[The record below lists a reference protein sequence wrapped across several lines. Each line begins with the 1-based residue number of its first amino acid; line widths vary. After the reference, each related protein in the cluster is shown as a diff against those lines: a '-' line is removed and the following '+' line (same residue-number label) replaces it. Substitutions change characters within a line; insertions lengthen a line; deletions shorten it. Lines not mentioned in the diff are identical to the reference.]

1 MNRYVKKKAKR
12 AASALLAGSMVFCIP
27 STLIAQA
34 ADKQSAVAGVAA
46 VAFADSAGSD
56 KVNLKNTTVSVAGM
70 ALDLEEYYEAV
81 AADEVSSEV
90 KQDLQRIVEEK
101 AVVLEDYKNLG
112 IADVS
117 STNYLNVRK
126 KPDTDAEI
134 CGKMTQYTACDIL
147 KKDGDWYKI
156 KSGSVTG
163 YVYAGYMITGEKAEE
178 IAVEQAEKM
187 AVVTTDSN
195 LNVRKKASTDSSII
209 TKISTEERYEVKSV
223 KNGWVKISLDG
234 LTDEEGE
241 DLESVG
247 YISADYCEVKYALKA
262 AAAYTPLEEGGTS
275 TYTSTRASLCNYA
288 CQFVGNPYV
297 WGGASLTNG
306 ADCSG
311 FVLSV
316 FARYGVSLPHSSS
329 SQSYC
334 GTVISSSQMQP
345 GDLVFYGSG
354 GINHV
359 AIYIGNG
366 MIVHA
371 ANTRRGIVLN
381 SWNYMTPVK
390 IVNVLGN

>member
-1 MNRYVKKKAKR
+1 MNRNVKKRINK
-12 AASALLAGSMVFCIP
+12 AASVLLLSSMIC
-27 STLIAQA
+27 STGQAAISVYA
-34 ADKQSAVAGVAA
+34 ADKQNA
-46 VAFADSAGSD
+46 AGSTKTVAYAD
-56 KVNLKNTTVSVAGM
+56 NSDRKVSLNAPDSVAGM
-70 ALDLEEYYEAV
+70 ALNLDGYY
-81 AADEVSSEV
+81 AALASDAVSSKLELELKV
-90 KQDLQRIVEEK
+90 ITDEK
-101 AVVLEDYKNLG
+101 ASVLKDYKNLG
-112 IADVS
+112 IADVNK
-117 STNYLNVRK
+117 TNYLNVRK
-126 KPDTDAEI
+126 KPSTDADV
-134 CGKMTQYTACDIL
+134 CGKMIQNTACDIL
-147 KKDGDWYKI
+147 KKEGDWYKI

-163 YVYAGYMITGEKAEE
+163 YVYAKYIITGEKAQE
-178 IAVEQAEKM
+178 IALEQAEKM
-187 AVVTTDSN
+187 AVVTTKSN
-195 LNVRKKASTDSSII
+195 LNVRKKPSTDSSII
-209 TKISTEERYEVKSV
+209 TKISTEERYEVQSE

-241 DLESVG
+241 ELDSAG

-262 AAAYTPLEEGGTS
+262 AVKYTPLEEGGNS
-275 TYTSTRASLCNYA
+275 SYSSTRASLCNYA

-297 WGGASLTNG
+297 WGGTSLTRG

-311 FVLSV
+311 FVMSV
-316 FARYGVSLPHSSS
+316 FAKYGISLPHSSRG
-329 SQSYC
+329 QAYC
-334 GTVISSSQMQP
+334 GTSISASQMRP

>member
-1 MNRYVKKKAKR
+1 MNRNVRKKVKT
-12 AASALLAGSMVFCIP
+12 AASVLLLSSMICSAP
-27 STLIAQA
+27 SAIYAQA
-34 ADKQSAVAGVAA
+34 ADKENAVAGVDA
-46 VAFADSAGSD
+46 VVSYTGS
-56 KVNLKNTTVSVAGM
+56 KEVSLNTTAGVAGM
-70 ALDLEEYYEAV
+70 ALGLDNYYEAV
-81 AADEVSSEV
+81 EADTVSDDV
-90 KQDLQRIVEEK
+90 KLDLQKIIEKK
-101 AVVLEDYKNLG
+101 AVVLEDYKKLG

-126 KPDTDAEI
+126 KPSTDADI
-134 CGKMTQYTACDIL
+134 CGKMTQNTACDIL

-163 YVYAGYMITGEKAEE
+163 YVYAKYIITGEEAEALA
-178 IAVEQAEKM
+178 IEQAEKM
-187 AVVTTDSN
+187 AVVTTESN
-195 LNVRKKASTDSSII
+195 LNVREKPSTDSSII

-241 DLESVG
+241 ELESAG

-262 AAAYTPLEEGGTS
+262 AVAYTPLEEGGTS

-297 WGGASLTNG
+297 WGGTSLTNG

-311 FVLSV
+311 FVMSV
-316 FARYGVSLPHSSS
+316 FAKYGVYLPHSSS
-329 SQSYC
+329 SQAYC
-334 GTVISSSQMQP
+334 GTSISSSQMQP

>member
-1 MNRYVKKKAKR
+1 MNRNVKKKVKA
-12 AASALLAGSMVFCIP
+12 AASVLLLSSMVCNTP
-27 STLIAQA
+27 SVLTVQA
-34 ADKQSAVAGVAA
+34 ADRQSAVAGVAA
-46 VAFADSAGSD
+46 VAYAGTNSNPD
-56 KVNLKNTTVSVAGM
+56 KVSLNMEAGVAGM
-70 ALDLEEYYEAV
+70 ALDLDQYYDAV
-81 AADEVSSEV
+81 KADAVSDDV
-90 KQDLQRIVEEK
+90 KQDLQKIVEEK
-101 AVVLEDYKNLG
+101 AVVLEDYKKLG
-112 IADVS
+112 MADVS

-126 KPDTDAEI
+126 KPSTDAEI
-134 CGKMTQYTACDIL
+134 CGKMTQNTACDIL
-147 KKDGDWYKI
+147 KKKGDWYKI

-163 YVYAGYMITGEKAEE
+163 YVYAKYIITGEKAQEMA
-178 IAVEQAEKM
+178 IEQAEKM

-195 LNVRKKASTDSSII
+195 LNVREKPSTDSSII

-241 DLESVG
+241 ELDSAG
-247 YISADYCEVKYALKA
+247 YIAADYCEVKYALKA

-288 CQFVGNPYV
+288 SQFVGNPYV
-297 WGGASLTNG
+297 WGGTSLTNG

-311 FVLSV
+311 FVMSV
-316 FARYGVSLPHSSS
+316 FAKYGVYLPHSSS
-329 SQSYC
+329 GQSYC
-334 GTVISSSQMQP
+334 GTSVSSSQMQP

-371 ANTRRGIVLN
+371 ANTRRGIVFN

>member
-1 MNRYVKKKAKR
+1 MNRNVKRKVNR
-12 AASALLAGSMVFCIP
+12 FASVLLLGSMVCTSHTAI
-27 STLIAQA
+27 SAYA
-34 ADKQSAVAGVAA
+34 ADKQNNASAGVKTVAYSGSSDTEVSLNAA
-46 VAFADSAGSD
+46 DG
-56 KVNLKNTTVSVAGM
+56 VAGM
-70 ALDLEEYYEAV
+70 ARNLDDYYSAV
-81 AADEVSSEV
+81 ASAAVSNKLELEL
-90 KQDLQRIVEEK
+90 KTIVDEK
-101 AVVLEDYKNLG
+101 AAVLQDYKKLG

-126 KPDTDAEI
+126 KASTDADI
-134 CGKMTQYTACDIL
+134 CGKMTQNTACEIL

-163 YVYAGYMITGEKAEE
+163 YVYAKYIITGDKAQQIALEE
-178 IAVEQAEKM
+178 AEKM
-187 AVVTTDSN
+187 AVVTTSSN
-195 LNVRKKASTDSSII
+195 LNVRKKPSTNSSIL
-209 TKISTEERYEVKSV
+209 TKISTEERYTVLGQNDE
-223 KNGWVKISLDG
+223 WVKISLDG
-234 LTDEEGE
+234 LTDDEGE
-241 DLESVG
+241 ELDSAG

-262 AAAYTPLEEGGTS
+262 AVKYTPLEEGGNS
-275 TYTSTRASLCNYA
+275 TYSSTRASLCNYA

-297 WGGASLTNG
+297 WGGTSLTHG

-311 FVLSV
+311 FVMSV
-316 FARYGVSLPHSSS
+316 FAKYGVYLPHSSV

-334 GTVISSSQMQP
+334 GTSISSSQMRP